1 MANRDK
7 HPMYGVGQKRR
18 LRAPTKLASLFQI
31 LKEVKFVFRI
41 CSMKVGDVESVAKMP
56 ALDPLKIVSQHCY
69 VVEKDGNFIAAMILH
84 PQEKVLEIEDLH
96 VKQVQ
101 QNMEALALLK
111 AKLKEYL
118 EEVETEILCCPYALG
133 RLMATF

>member
-1 MANRDK
+1 M
-7 HPMYGVGQKRR
+7 
-18 LRAPTKLASLFQI
+18 
-31 LKEVKFVFRI
+31 LKIR
-41 CSMKVGDVESVAKMP
+41 SMRVGDVESVAKMV
-56 ALDPLKIVSQHCY
+56 ALDHDSDPGKGYREAREHALDHLKIVPQHCY
-69 VVEKDGNFIAAMILH
+69 VVEKDRKVVAAMILH
-84 PQEKVLEIEDLH
+84 PQEKVFEIEDLH
-96 VKQVQ
+96 VKEVQ